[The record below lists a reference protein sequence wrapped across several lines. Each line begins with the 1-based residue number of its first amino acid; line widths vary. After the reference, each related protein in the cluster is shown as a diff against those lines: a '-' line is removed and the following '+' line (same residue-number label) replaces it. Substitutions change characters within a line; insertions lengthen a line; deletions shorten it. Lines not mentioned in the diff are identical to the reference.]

1 MRLIALQA
9 ESFKRLRAVRINP
22 GDVLTPIV
30 GRNGQGKT
38 SVIDAVASALGGAAC
53 APTMPIR
60 RGEQAAEVTVD
71 LGDIKVRRRW
81 TAKGTTL
88 DVFSPDGA
96 KYPSPQAVLDKLI
109 GKLSFDPLEFSRLPA
124 KQQARTLAEFAG
136 VDLDDY
142 AARRKAIYDERTDV
156 NRQWKTAQS
165 QLAGM
170 PVVEAPDD
178 EISVSAVLAE
188 LEAAAESNR
197 RADALARSASDAELA
212 ATLSLDE
219 AKALSEKP
227 GQLLEQCNARIK
239 QLMAEIEATQKDY
252 EAKIDEAGK
261 AADGAIARSRELNEV
276 ARRAAEA
283 SAASIRVDTQPIRD
297 KAAQVEG
304 LNAKVRE
311 KKLRAAKTAE
321 FASLAER
328 VQALTA
334 KLDLAEQRLAETITA
349 AQLPVEGLALNADG
363 VTLNG
368 IPFGDCSGAE
378 KLRASVA
385 VAIALNPK
393 LKLMLI
399 RDGSLLDSDGM
410 TLLANMAESAGAQVL
425 IERVDNGSEVGVRI
439 VDGEVEELAV
449 SPAPQSDAGAPAPT
463 TAAV

>member
-1 MRLIALQA
+1 MKLIALQA

-22 GDVLTPIV
+22 GDGVTPIV

-60 RGEQAAEVTVD
+60 RGEKAAEVTVD

-81 TAKGTTL
+81 TAKGSSL
-88 DVFSPDGA
+88 EVFSPDGA

-142 AARRKAIYDERTDV
+142 AARRKAVFDERTDA
-156 NRQWKTAQS
+156 NRQLKAAQA

-170 PVVEAPDD
+170 PEVDAPDE
-178 EISVSAVLAE
+178 EISVAAVLAE
-188 LEAAAESNR
+188 LESATESNR
-197 RADALARSASDAELA
+197 RADALARAASDADLA
-212 ATLSLDE
+212 ASLALDE
-219 AKALSEKP
+219 AKVLSERP

-252 EAKIDEAGK
+252 EAKISEAGK
-261 AADGAIARSRELNEV
+261 VADAAVAKTRELSEV

-283 SAASIRVDTQPIRD
+283 SAATVRVDTQPIRD

-304 LNAKVRE
+304 ANAKVRE
-311 KKLRAAKTAE
+311 KKLRAAKAAE
-321 FASLAER
+321 VASFADRCQTLS
-328 VQALTA
+328 A
-334 KLDLAEQRLAETITA
+334 KLEHAEQRLAETITA
-349 AQLPVEGLALNADG
+349 AQLPVEGLALTPDG

-368 IPFGDCSGAE
+368 IPLGDCSGAE

-385 VAIALNPK
+385 VAIALNPQ

-399 RDGSLLDSDGM
+399 RDGSLLDSEGM
-410 TLLANMAESAGAQVL
+410 ALLASMAEAADAQVL
-425 IERVDNGSEVGVRI
+425 IERVDNGNEVGVRI

-449 SPAPQSDAGAPAPT
+449 SPASQSDTAAPAPT